1 MDFLKKDLKRKRK
14 SNYSVKETQTLIREI
29 HKRRDVLFSRQQNTA
44 INELKRRA
52 WDEVADCVNALG
64 EGELRT
70 AAEVKRRYLDWR
82 ALMKRKQLRAELA
95 SSGMKNEY
103 KAPCL
108 SPDHDAASLGAG
120 EPSLDMSAF
129 GRDGGCDWQDL
140 PDLGEPSSHTSSGIK
155 MEDDDP
161 NEYRLDGDPGE
172 AVEAEVDGED
182 DDDDCFP
189 SLLPNID
196 REGRGVPEVF
206 AHIDEFGM
214 LSSSKASS
222 LSAGGRADLSGLG
235 GLGGGIGVGVGVGGM
250 SGVGMGLN
258 GLAHGLAHG
267 MGLGGGAGEAS
278 TGLLIALEKQRLD
291 LEKHRLQV
299 ESERLQVEKE
309 RLLLEKERLRQAE
322 SERERLQLE
331 RERLQVERERL
342 RLLMCQSSA
351 ANATAQN
358 GLPSSTSAATPST
371 SSSTSSSTAPTSST
385 LESAIGG
392 GGGGGDKDRKPG
404 LWPGYPVCV
413 DLEAEKLKLEKE
425 RLLLEKERL
434 QFFKFESG
442 RLQIEKERL
451 QVEKERLQ
459 LHKDGQQMALH
470 Q

>member
-1 MDFLKKDLKRKRK
+1 MSCLTPAMDFLQMKHLKRKRK

-82 ALMKRKQLRAELA
+82 ALMKRKQIRAELA
-95 SSGMKNEY
+95 SGLKSEY
-103 KAPCL
+103 EQPCL
-108 SPDHDAASLGAG
+108 SPDENEASLSGG
-120 EPSLDMSAF
+120 DQSLDVSGFAKEAA
-129 GRDGGCDWQDL
+129 CDWQDL
-140 PDLGEPSSHTSSGIK
+140 SDLGEPSSHTPSGVK
-155 MEDDDP
+155 MEDDDA
-161 NEYRLDGDPGE
+161 NGYSLEGDTGGE
-172 AVEAEVDGED
+172 GEGDGEE

-189 SLLPNID
+189 SILPDID
-196 REGRGVPEVF
+196 REGRVPEVF

-222 LSAGGRADLSGLG
+222 VSAGGRDLGLG
-235 GLGGGIGVGVGVGGM
+235 VGIGVGM
-250 SGVGMGLN
+250 SGVGISLGGASMGMGL
-258 GLAHGLAHG
+258 AG
-267 MGLGGGAGEAS
+267 MGLGGAET
-278 TGLLIALEKQRLD
+278 TGLLITLEKQRLD

-299 ESERLQVEKE
+299 ESERLAVEKE

-322 SERERLQLE
+322 TDRERLQLE

-342 RLLMCQSSA
+342 RLLMCQTAASA
-351 ANATAQN
+351 QH
-358 GLPSSTSAATPST
+358 GMPSSTSAATPST
-371 SSSTSSSTAPTSST
+371 SSSSSSSSSSAPTSST
-385 LESAIGG
+385 LE
-392 GGGGGDKDRKPG
+392 GDKDRKPF
-404 LWPGYPVCV
+404 WHPAM
-413 DLEAEKLKLEKE
+413 DFETEKLKLEKE
-425 RLLLEKERL
+425 RLMLEKERL

-442 RLQIEKERL
+442 RLAIEKERL

-470 Q
+470 QGH